1 MEEACRVSDCW
12 RSRGC
17 ALARAQRLCIRSGQA
32 DSPAIDWPYG
42 RVARCVAATRTRRF
56 VVGLYDAS
64 GAYPQVKGD
73 GVELAAVNASLRR
86 AG

>member
-1 MEEACRVSDCW
+1 VLWLVPS
-12 RSRGC
+12 GC
-17 ALARAQRLCIRSGQA
+17 ASGPDKQTRQQ
-32 DSPAIDWPYG
+32 STG
-42 RVARCVAATRTRRF
+42 RTAASLGVAATRTRRF